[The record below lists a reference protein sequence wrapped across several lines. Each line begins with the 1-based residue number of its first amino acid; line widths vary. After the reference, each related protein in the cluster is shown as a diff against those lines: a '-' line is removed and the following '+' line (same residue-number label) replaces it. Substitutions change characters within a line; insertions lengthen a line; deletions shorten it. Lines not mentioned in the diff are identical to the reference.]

1 MWRVRGGGGA
11 TRHIYKTPTRKVMMM
26 YMSPRT
32 KMTAGKTSVEALVDV
47 MSVDGGPMFLL
58 MAMLDMAINA

>member
-1 MWRVRGGGGA
+1 MA
-11 TRHIYKTPTRKVMMM
+11 APHLQDPTRKVMM

-47 MSVDGGPMFLL
+47 MSVDGGPT
-58 MAMLDMAINA
+58 